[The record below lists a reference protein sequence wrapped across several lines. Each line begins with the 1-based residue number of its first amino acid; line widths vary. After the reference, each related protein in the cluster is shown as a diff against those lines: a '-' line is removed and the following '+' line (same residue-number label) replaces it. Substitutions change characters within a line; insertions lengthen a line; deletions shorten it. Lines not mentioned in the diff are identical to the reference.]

1 MHPVIRYVVPSPN
14 VGLAAGLAV
23 GLALGLRRKDP
34 LLETVGYM
42 LGLGLAGSSLNKII
56 TERWER
62 TV

>member
-14 VGLAAGLAV
+14 PGLYAGLAV
-23 GLALGLRRKDP
+23 GLALGLRRRDP

-56 TERWER
+56 EERWER